1 MKLSLNRATN
11 RGTFNCACQIY
22 LISSQ
27 QSYVC
32 LFGNYLEIQSSVTCL
47 FCASSVDVVTRNRVM
62 VSFYTCKN
70 VAINYCAAGLGN
82 ISAFDNSKFKMAV
95 ILAAILYYQPRPRVQ

>member
-1 MKLSLNRATN
+1 MKLSLNCATIKQ
-11 RGTFNCACQIY
+11 GDFHCACQINFK
-22 LISSQ
+22 SSQ

-47 FCASSVDVVTRNRVM
+47 FCASSADVVTRNRVM

-70 VAINYCAAGLGN
+70 VAINYCA
-82 ISAFDNSKFKMAV
+82 DV
-95 ILAAILYYQPRPRVQ
+95 

>member
-1 MKLSLNRATN
+1 MKLSLNCATN
-11 RGTFNCACQIY
+11 RGTCIAPCQINF
-22 LISSQ
+22 ISSQ

-47 FCASSVDVVTRNRVM
+47 FCASSVDMVTRNQVM

-70 VAINYCAAGLGN
+70 VAINYCAAGLG
-82 ISAFDNSKFKMAV
+82 IICF
-95 ILAAILYYQPRPRVQ
+95 